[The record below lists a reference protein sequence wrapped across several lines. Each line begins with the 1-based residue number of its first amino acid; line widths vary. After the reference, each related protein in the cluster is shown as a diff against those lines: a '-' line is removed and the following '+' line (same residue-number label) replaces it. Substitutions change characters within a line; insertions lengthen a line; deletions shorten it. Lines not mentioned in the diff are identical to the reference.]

1 MILKALFKL
10 GMEDLIKNINIL
22 IYIIIPIFFAF
33 IYSNMDML
41 SKGYVFT
48 LCVLLTLAM
57 VPVALMGTIIAEEK
71 EKNTLRTLMLND
83 VKPTEFLVS
92 KVLLCM
98 LFVMVDNV
106 LIYFI
111 IGLPIK
117 TFIIY
122 QLITLFTSV
131 SLIFF
136 GALIGLLSKN
146 QMSAG
151 LLSTPF
157 MLVFMA
163 PLFSV
168 LIESE
173 IINKIISLIPTDAMM
188 KIFENLD
195 KSQMQLSNIAFPI
208 GVIAVWIVL
217 SIILFQIVYKKVGV
231 DN

>member
-1 MILKALFKL
+1 
-10 GMEDLIKNINIL
+10 
-22 IYIIIPIFFAF
+22 
-33 IYSNMDML
+33 
-41 SKGYVFT
+41 
-48 LCVLLTLAM
+48 
-57 VPVALMGTIIAEEK
+57 
-71 EKNTLRTLMLND
+71 MLND

>member
-1 MILKALFKL
+1 
-10 GMEDLIKNINIL
+10 
-22 IYIIIPIFFAF
+22 
-33 IYSNMDML
+33 MDML

-163 PLFSV
+163 PLLSV
-168 LIESE
+168 
-173 IINKIISLIPTDAMM
+173 
-188 KIFENLD
+188 
-195 KSQMQLSNIAFPI
+195 
-208 GVIAVWIVL
+208 
-217 SIILFQIVYKKVGV
+217 
-231 DN
+231 